1 MSSGSKKT
9 KQTNKSG
16 CLALSS
22 FLPSFLPPFL
32 GEGNPMDS
40 LRSAPFPLSP
50 EEQLWQAST
59 TGDLRRVIELVHTS
73 PGINVNWQDEQ
84 VLRTPFYRACFFGHT
99 RVVRFLLGIPEVSV
113 TRCNSDGTTPFMA
126 ACSKGH
132 EEVVRLL
139 LADPRVDV
147 EKAMKDGQTPL
158 SVILE
163 MNMVPIF
170 KQLVASGREFRV
182 DRPVDVEL
190 SVSIVSS
197 LEWITFLRSFNEP
210 FVTPRDIAQAKGH
223 DECLAILNMFVSM
236 PRKLR
241 PIIWRELNQQ
251 GLPTPPFF
259 PSFQC
264 DT

>member
-1 MSSGSKKT
+1 
-9 KQTNKSG
+9 
-16 CLALSS
+16 
-22 FLPSFLPPFL
+22 
-32 GEGNPMDS
+32 MDS

-139 LADPRVDV
+139 LLLLLLLPVVVVEKRTRLRQGDLRDQEERGVVDV
-147 EKAMKDGQTPL
+147 NQADRENCTPL
-158 SVILE
+158 WVAAQNGHLPVIRL
-163 MNMVPIF
+163 
-170 KQLVASGREFRV
+170 LLASQ
-182 DRPVDVEL
+182 
-190 SVSIVSS
+190 
-197 LEWITFLRSFNEP
+197 
-210 FVTPRDIAQAKGH
+210 VTMIDT
-223 DECLAILNMFVSM
+223 VSM
-236 PRKLR
+236 PTFNHTSAARRAWIMSTAGRMGYETEVDFEMRRDNCATIADLIEDYDR
-241 PIIWRELNQQ
+241 NPQATRDAIR
-251 GLPTPPFF
+251 GDF
-259 PSFQC
+259 
-264 DT
+264 